1 MHVDGAHPLRPRW
14 TCLKWIRRR
23 HCSAAATATVAR
35 AGLRY
40 AGVVDLTAVGRL
52 LIVAG
57 IAVVLL
63 GGFLALG
70 GRLPFGRLPGDIS
83 IQGQNSGFFFPIVSC
98 IVLSVVLTVVLNIVI
113 RR

>member
-1 MHVDGAHPLRPRW
+1 M
-14 TCLKWIRRR
+14 
-23 HCSAAATATVAR
+23 
-35 AGLRY
+35 
-40 AGVVDLTAVGRL
+40 DLSTVGRL
-52 LIVAG
+52 LLVVGIIVA
-57 IAVVLL
+57 AV

-98 IVLSVVLTVVLNIVI
+98 IVISVVLTVVLNIVI

>member
-1 MHVDGAHPLRPRW
+1 M
-14 TCLKWIRRR
+14 
-23 HCSAAATATVAR
+23 
-35 AGLRY
+35 
-40 AGVVDLTAVGRL
+40 DLTTVGRL
-52 LIVAG
+52 LLVVG
-57 IAVVLL
+57 IAVAVM

-98 IVLSVVLTVVLNIVI
+98 IVISIVLTVVLNIVI

>member
-1 MHVDGAHPLRPRW
+1 MRIPCRPRG
-14 TCLKWIRRR
+14 TCLKWIRCR
-23 HCSAAATATVAR
+23 HCSAAATVTVGGSR
-35 AGLRY
+35 LGY
-40 AGVVDLTAVGRL
+40 SPPMDLNTVGRL
-52 LIVAG
+52 LLVAG
-57 IAVVLL
+57 IIVAAL

-98 IVLSVVLTVVLNIVI
+98 IVISVVLTVVLNIVL

>member
-1 MHVDGAHPLRPRW
+1 MD
-14 TCLKWIRRR
+14 I
-23 HCSAAATATVAR
+23 SA
-35 AGLRY
+35 L
-40 AGVVDLTAVGRL
+40 GRL
-52 LIVAG
+52 LLMVG
-57 IAVVLL
+57 IAVAVV

-98 IVLSVVLTVVLNIVI
+98 IVLSLVLTVVLNIVL